1 MQATLG
7 MAGAI
12 IGEAALSFLGLG
24 VQPPTPSWGTML
36 NGGRAH
42 LLDAPHLT
50 IFPGLAIALLVL
62 GFNFLGDGLRDLADP
77 KRRCAETVS
86 SQRPPAAAF
95 CGSCGRAPRL
105 DPVRAQLAASVEPG
119 RQRGDSRRMHD
130 EVGVVGDAAPG
141 SE

>member
-1 MQATLG
+1 VFSIMVQATLG

-50 IFPGLAIALLVL
+50 VFPGLAIALLVL
-62 GFNFLGDGLRDLADP
+62 GFNFLGDGLHDATDP
-77 KRRCAETVS
+77 RK
-86 SQRPPAAAF
+86 
-95 CGSCGRAPRL
+95 
-105 DPVRAQLAASVEPG
+105 QLRIWNLEFGIWNACSN
-119 RQRGDSRRMHD
+119 SN
-130 EVGVVGDAAPG
+130 
-141 SE
+141 